1 MRRFHQ
7 GGYHA
12 GGMNE
17 RDRLREA
24 IRRLHGCESFHVGSV
39 AVASIPEGRV
49 EVFALE
55 GHPQATRAYAWS
67 QVTSG
72 GWRCMAVLGLD
83 PVRTAAD
90 AVRLH
95 PGADGSYSPSASNSA
110 SSSRP

>member
-1 MRRFHQ
+1 
-7 GGYHA
+7 
-12 GGMNE
+12 MNE

-39 AVASIPEGRV
+39 TVTSIPEGRV

-72 GWRCMAVLGLD
+72 GRRYIAVLGLD

-95 PGADGSYSPSASNSA
+95 PGADESYSPSALNSA
-110 SSSRP
+110 PSSTP